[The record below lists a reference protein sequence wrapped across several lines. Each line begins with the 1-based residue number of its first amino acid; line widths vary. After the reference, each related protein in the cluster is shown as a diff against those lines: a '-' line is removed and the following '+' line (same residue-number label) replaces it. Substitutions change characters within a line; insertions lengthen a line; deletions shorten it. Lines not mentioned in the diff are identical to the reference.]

1 MSTKT
6 RPQDQP
12 EASSKR
18 LGRQRTDG
26 EFAVN
31 LAPGEAPPKG
41 MVRGRT
47 IVLVTAAIIVFFLAV
62 DVVSAL
68 HNNSV
73 ATRKRNDAAMMA
85 DATRVARSWTPTAAG
100 LVERADAA
108 SGADVSGV
116 QRFLS
121 ELLVKRR
128 NIGDYSVAGH
138 NVVPGRADLEQGL
151 TDISVRL
158 TRTAKGGELTFATK
172 DPELVQDLHDW
183 GAFQQGLLAP

>member
-6 RPQDQP
+6 RPEDQTSAP
-12 EASSKR
+12 KR
-18 LGRQRTDG
+18 PGRQRTDG

-73 ATRKRNDAAMMA
+73 TTRKRNDAALMA
-85 DATRVARSWTPTAAG
+85 DTTRVTRSWTPTASG

-108 SGADVSGV
+108 SAADVKGV
-116 QRFLS
+116 QRYLS

-138 NVVPGRADLEQGL
+138 NVVPGRADLEQSL
-151 TDISVRL
+151 TDVSVRL
-158 TRTAKGGELTFATK
+158 VRTDKGGELTFTTK
-172 DPELVQDLHDW
+172 DPELLKDLHDW
-183 GAFQQGLLAP
+183 GSFQQGLLTP